1 MMPHFLRARRIY
13 LVPLFILCLNL
24 TANAQVGK
32 SKAPNF
38 EQQLQQRY
46 DSART
51 FQISGDNARAQ
62 AEYRGFLGAVLNGLG
77 NAQLGAHDLAS
88 AADFYRKALAA
99 DSNSVDAAVGLAFL
113 RLQQGK
119 LEEAEQ
125 LAQGATKIE
134 PNNVQALT
142 VLGRIAYRRGD
153 YKQAREALEPAI
165 VAKPSFDLGY
175 LLGSTYIALRDFKRV
190 RLLFDDMI
198 TGLGDSAQLHIYFG
212 RAYADGE
219 TEGLD
224 QAIEEFKKAIAKD
237 PKVPQAH
244 YFLALAYLNRDG
256 ESGFVE
262 AAPQLKTETELNPG
276 DSRSHYLLG
285 YIAMK
290 QRRTAEAET
299 ELQEAAKLDPR
310 NPEALM
316 FLGQLYSETN
326 RDDQAEAVLRNAIEL
341 TTDVSRGDY
350 QINRAHYVLG
360 RILLRTGR
368 AEEGQ
373 RHLAISKELR
383 DHTRNPEQLNELAAL
398 KASSKGDSESELLD
412 APVAPEAK
420 QRAET
425 LVNQFRPAVADAY
438 NNLGVI
444 MASEK
449 KFDDAFA
456 YFKEAR
462 TWQPTLPTLDRN
474 LGMAAFYANNFRDA
488 IEPLYRQLQQ
498 KPDDVRVRAALGMS
512 YFMTQKFAR
521 VLEMLKPLEVEVE
534 GDPGLSY
541 AYAVSLIKTG
551 EYNDGV
557 RRLKLLE
564 NSSENAADIHAL
576 LGQAYADQNDYPA
589 AIEEYKKSLATNGEQ
604 PQTHYLYGIALLKN
618 GNPAGAVP
626 ELREALKSSPDAG
639 KKYHLA
645 FSLIQL
651 QQKDEARELLK
662 QVIQQDPKYADAY
675 YELGKLQMEQGDTKA
690 AIASFEAG
698 TDLSPD
704 SDYIHYQLAMAYRRD
719 SRTEDAERQIK
730 LYQALKNRN
739 RGRDASQAN

>member
-1 MMPHFLRARRIY
+1 MMLHSLRARRPFLI
-13 LVPLFILCLNL
+13 CLL
-24 TANAQVGK
+24 GIGVSLPAIAQNGK
-32 SKAPNF
+32 SKTPNL

-77 NAQLGAHDLAS
+77 NAHLGAHDLAS
-88 AADFYRKALAA
+88 AADFYQKALAA
-99 DSNSVDAAVGLAFL
+99 DSNTPDAAIGLAFL

-125 LAQGATKIE
+125 LAQSAIKVA

-142 VLGRIAYRRGD
+142 VLGRVAYRRRD

-165 VAKPSFDLGY
+165 VSKPSFDLGY
-175 LLGSTYIALRDFKRV
+175 LLGSTYIALGDFKRV

-237 PKVPQAH
+237 PKVLQAH

-262 AAPQLKTETELNPG
+262 AAPQLKIETELNPK

-290 QRRTAEAET
+290 QRRIAEAET
-299 ELQEAAKLDPR
+299 ELQEAARLDPR
-310 NPEALM
+310 NPEAFM

-326 RDDQAEAVLRNAIEL
+326 RDEQAEAALRKAIEL

-368 AEEGQ
+368 PEEGQ
-373 RHLAISKELR
+373 KHLAISKELR
-383 DHTRNPEQLNELAAL
+383 DHTRNPEQLNELAML
-398 KASSKGDSESELLD
+398 KASSKGNSESEFLD

-420 QRAET
+420 QRAEA

-444 MASEK
+444 VASEK
-449 KFDDAFA
+449 KFDDALEF
-456 YFKEAR
+456 FREAR
-462 TWQPTLPTLDRN
+462 TWQPSLPTLDRN
-474 LGMAAFYANNFRDA
+474 IGMAAFYASNYPAA

-512 YFMTQKFAR
+512 YFMTQKFSR
-521 VLEMLKPLEVEVE
+521 VLEMLKPLETEVE
-534 GDPGLSY
+534 ADPGLSY

-564 NSSENAADIHAL
+564 NSSENSADIHAL

-675 YELGKLQMEQGDTKA
+675 YELGKLQLEQGDTKA
-690 AIASFEAG
+690 AIASFETG
-698 TDLSPD
+698 TNLSPD

-719 SRTEDAERQIK
+719 SRTDDAERQIK